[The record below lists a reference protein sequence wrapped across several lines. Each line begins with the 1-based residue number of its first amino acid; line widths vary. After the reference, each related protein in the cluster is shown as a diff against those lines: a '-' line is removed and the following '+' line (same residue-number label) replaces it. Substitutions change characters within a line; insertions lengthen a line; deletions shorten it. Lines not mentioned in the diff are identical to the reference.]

1 MAKKKSKTDVTV
13 GEFKAW
19 IAGIEDMNESDWH
32 PNKIQWDKIRN
43 KIDCLVEVVEEDI
56 PNNFQQVPQYNP
68 AWNYPQPQQTNYSLV
83 QDVPDDLKYSDGSKP
98 DFL

>member
-1 MAKKKSKTDVTV
+1 MAKKKLKNEVTV

-19 IAGIEDMNESDWH
+19 IAGIEDMNESDWY

-43 KIDCLVEVVEEDI
+43 KIECLVENIEEDV
-56 PNNFQQVPQYNP
+56 PNFQQIPAYNP
-68 AWNYPQPQQTNYSLV
+68 GYQSYQQPYNIV
-83 QDVPDDLKYSDGSKP
+83 HEIPDDLKYSDGSKP